1 MTAKRLFIVAGELS
15 GDYLGAKLLNALHP
29 LMKEQGVEVA
39 GVGGPLM
46 TQAGLTS
53 LFPMEELAVMGL
65 LEVLPRLRRL
75 RARMAQTV
83 QAVADF
89 QPDLLLTIDSPGFCL
104 RLAKQ
109 VRHAHPNLPLW
120 HYVAPSVWA
129 WKPQRAAKMAALYDG
144 LLALLPFEPPYFT
157 VEGLD
162 CRFVG
167 HPIVESGADKGN
179 GVAFRARHQLAS
191 DTPLLCLL
199 AGSRMGEV
207 KRHLPLFI
215 AAAVQL
221 SQKIAGLTLVLIVPE
236 HLQELVQEMLREILR
251 SFLRDCPLPYRL
263 VGATEKYDAMAASHL
278 ALAASGTV
286 TLELALAGVPSVVAY
301 RVNPLTYQIAKRL
314 IRVPYASL
322 INLLNIGFGRGFGSD
337 FGGGFGGA
345 SQPQEDHPHPPP
357 PPVIPELIQQAATPS
372 ALADALAALWQNPM
386 QHQAQS
392 DAAQR
397 ALHQLG
403 YGESA
408 SPSQS
413 AAAVIASV
421 LNPPL

>member
-15 GDYLGAKLLNALHP
+15 GDYLGAKLLSALHP
-29 LMKEQGVEVA
+29 LMKEQGLEVA

-104 RLAKQ
+104 RLAKR
-109 VRHAHPNLPLW
+109 VRHSHPNLPLW

-157 VEGLD
+157 AEGLD

-167 HPIVESGADKGN
+167 HPIVESGADRGD
-179 GVAFRARHQLAS
+179 GQAFRARHQLAS

-199 AGSRMGEV
+199 AGSRTGEV
-207 KRHLPLFI
+207 ERHLPLFI
-215 AAAVQL
+215 AAASQL

-236 HLQELVQEMLREILR
+236 HLQELVQEMLRAAPG
-251 SFLRDCPLPYRL
+251 DCPLPYHL

-322 INLLNIGFGRGFGSD
+322 INLLNMGFSRGFGRGFNSAG
-337 FGGGFGGA
+337 
-345 SQPQEDHPHPPP
+345 QPQEDHQHA

-386 QHQAQS
+386 QHQAQT
-392 DAAQR
+392 DAARR
-397 ALHQLG
+397 ALQQLG
-403 YGESA
+403 YGESP
-408 SPSQS
+408 SPSQQ

-421 LNPPL
+421 LSGIEG

>member
-15 GDYLGAKLLNALHP
+15 GDYLGAKLLTTLHP
-29 LMKEQGVEVA
+29 LMKEQGLEVA

-65 LEVLPRLRRL
+65 LEVLPRLRHL

-157 VEGLD
+157 AEGLD

-167 HPIVESGADKGN
+167 HPIVESGANQGDGI
-179 GVAFRARHQLAS
+179 AFRRRHQLAS

-199 AGSRMGEV
+199 AGSRTGEV
-207 KRHLPLFI
+207 ERHLPLFI
-215 AAAVQL
+215 AAASQL

-236 HLQELVQEMLREILR
+236 HLQELVQEMLREMLR
-251 SFLRDCPLPYRL
+251 AAPGDCPLPYRL
-263 VGATEKYDAMAASHL
+263 VGAGEKYDAMAASNL

-301 RVNPLTYQIAKRL
+301 RVNPLTYQIAKQL

-322 INLLNIGFGRGFGSD
+322 INLLNMGFGRGFGRS
-337 FGGGFGGA
+337 FNSAG
-345 SQPQEDHPHPPP
+345 QPQEDHQHATP

-386 QHQAQS
+386 QHQAQT
-392 DAAQR
+392 DAARR
-397 ALHQLG
+397 ALQQLG
-403 YGESA
+403 YGESP
-408 SPSQS
+408 SPSQQ
-413 AAAVIASV
+413 AAAVIANV
-421 LNPPL
+421 LSS